1 MPSRTKIKTQVSIA
15 ASLMLAISAVA
26 LFLNLGKIMVA
37 VSLVAAP
44 KMTVRMAVVPAG
56 EVLTTWRSEMFP
68 ENWVPVD
75 EQVLMGV
82 NVFEDPRGTVDEN
95 CVTSASACYE
105 LTARCREELAQCPKI
120 SAGHPAYHP
129 YRFLHD
135 FSYAGYHRGEK
146 LIPPE
151 DPSPDA
157 WTKNAP
163 VIDVTKSPY
172 NCAPDGK
179 MDCRPAIQSAID
191 AVGPAGGIV
200 YLPSGEYRITAKDA
214 WYFLR
219 ILKSKLVL
227 RGDGQ
232 NLTKIKVDPYFQGVF
247 DMDNKTVIEIG
258 SGKYA
263 DPAKG
268 IIGAWRPLDPAKVA
282 KITKDILFP
291 TKVISLDNVSFFAA
305 GDPVAIN
312 GDFTAG
318 YIAEHDSVGIWQ
330 NNWTKY
336 GYTAYK
342 LRRTVM
348 AVDPANKT
356 ITLDV
361 PTRYRVKTYDNPTV
375 YKTGDGYSEIGI
387 EKMSFGMIRHPD
399 EWFGDEDSAIHKQ
412 IEGNKLIELSDVR
425 NGWLYDIGSYRPA
438 ENAARP
444 TDNRQYGAYEVEI
457 LNGII
462 GMYYSQF
469 VTLKKFSFKNMQV
482 DGGGDSG
489 GDGYALEI
497 HANDILVENGTLQKV
512 KKGFSYQ
519 WGIANGNVVKN
530 VTFKEIFATQNDFH
544 GALSTANLQDNNVLE
559 GTHWEAAV
567 RPIPTVKAGDPTRP
581 DSVSG
586 SQNVFWNTRGTPLT
600 IPVRDWWDRD
610 NDNDNI
616 WDQNEGHGAW
626 SDPGSIVS
634 SQFGWG
640 YVIGTFGEEA
650 RVVAA
655 RMPDRCQNDIDK
667 NGDGQY
673 DACSDFWEPNIL
685 PRDYLEG
692 IGYDKSTEVKYAGKT
707 LAPRSLYEAQL
718 ALRLEKNKNP
728 VKFQR
733 GDVDGNNKLSISDA
747 ISILLYLFQGTVT
760 PTCLDSAD
768 TNDDGQLNITD
779 AKYLLEYMFSGST
792 LAPAEPFELCG
803 LDPTPLDN
811 LGCASFPLC
820 QQ

>member
-1 MPSRTKIKTQVSIA
+1 MPPRTKTKIKVTIA
-15 ASLMLAISAVA
+15 APLMLTISSVAIFLSLGMMAVA
-26 LFLNLGKIMVA
+26 VGFALTP
-37 VSLVAAP
+37 S
-44 KMTVRMAVVPAG
+44 MTVRIAVVPVG

-68 ENWVPVD
+68 ENWAPVD

-82 NVFEDPRGTVDEN
+82 NVFEDPRGTVDQN
-95 CVTSASACYE
+95 CVNSAGACYE
-105 LTARCREELAQCPKI
+105 LTARCLEELAKCPKI

-129 YRFLHD
+129 FRFLHD
-135 FSYAGYHRGEK
+135 FSYAGYHSGEK

-172 NCAPDGK
+172 NCVPDGK
-179 MDCRPAIQSAID
+179 MDCRPALQSAID

-214 WYFLR
+214 WYFIK
-219 ILKSKLVL
+219 ILKNKVVL

-247 DMDNKTVIEIG
+247 DMDNKHVIEIG

-268 IIGAWRPLDPAKVA
+268 IVGAWRPLDATKVA

-291 TKVISLDNVSFFAA
+291 TKVISVDNVSFFAV
-305 GDPVAIN
+305 GDSIAIN
-312 GDFTAG
+312 GDFTSA
-318 YIAEHDSVGIWQ
+318 YIVEHDQVDIWPVG
-330 NNWTKY
+330 WTKY

-361 PTRYRVKTYDNPTV
+361 PTRYRIKTYDNPTV
-375 YKTGDGYSEIGI
+375 YKTGAGYSEIGI
-387 EKMSFGMIRHPD
+387 EHLSFGMIRHPD
-399 EWFGDEDSAIHKQ
+399 EWSGDVGSTIHKQ
-412 IEGNKLIELSDVR
+412 IEGNKLIDLTDVR
-425 NGWLYDIGSYRPA
+425 NGWLYDIGSYRPS
-438 ENAARP
+438 ENAIRP
-444 TDNRQYGAYEVEI
+444 TDNRKYSAYDVEI
-457 LNGII
+457 LNSII

-482 DGGGDSG
+482 DGGGNSG

-497 HANDILVENGTLQKV
+497 QANDILIEDGMMQKV
-512 KKGFSYQ
+512 KKAFSFQ
-519 WGIANGNVVKN
+519 WGIANGNVVKDF
-530 VTFKEIFATQNDFH
+530 TAKEIFTTENDFH
-544 GALSTANLQDNNVLE
+544 GALSAANLLDNNNLA
-559 GTHWEAAV
+559 GTYWEAAV
-567 RPIPTVKAGDPTRP
+567 RPLPTTPADTVTRP
-581 DSVSG
+581 DSIAS
-586 SQNVFWNTRGTPLT
+586 SQSVFWNTQGSPLT
-600 IPVRDWWDRD
+600 IEVLNWWDRD
-610 NDNDNI
+610 NNDDNI
-616 WDQNEGHGAW
+616 RDDIP
-626 SDPGSIVS
+626 DPGIIVS
-634 SQFGWG
+634 NQFGWG
-640 YVIGTFGEEA
+640 YVIGTRGTES
-650 RVVAA
+650 RVVTA
-655 RMPDRCQNDIDK
+655 RMPDRRHY
-667 NGDGQY
+667 DGNI
-673 DACSDFWEPNIL
+673 WKPNIL
-685 PRDYLEG
+685 PRDYREG
-692 IGYDKSTEVKYAGKT
+692 IGYDKSTEVQYAGKI
-707 LAPRSLYEAQL
+707 LEPRSLYEAQL
-718 ALRLEKNKNP
+718 ALRLGKNNNL

-733 GDVDGNNKLSISDA
+733 GDVDGNNRLSISDA

-768 TNDDGQLNITD
+768 ANDDGQINITD
-779 AKYLLEYMFSGST
+779 AKYLLEYMFLGST

-803 LDPTPLDN
+803 VDPTPLDN
-811 LGCASFPLC
+811 LGCGSFPLC